1 MDTRK
6 EHDTEIRLERPEVY
20 QPPML
25 DKVGEF
31 TALTRAG
38 SVGVMPEEFG
48 YYSE

>member
-6 EHDTEIRLERPEVY
+6 EHDTEICLERPEVY

-25 DKVGEF
+25 DKIGEF
-31 TALTRAG
+31 TGLTRADSAG
-38 SVGVMPEEFG
+38 LMAEEFG

>member
-6 EHDTEIRLERPEVY
+6 EHDTEICLDRPEVY

-31 TALTRAG
+31 TALTRSATEG
-38 SVGVMPEEFG
+38 LMPEEFG